1 MEEKELSQKKINLGA
16 GNLKKSGYTNVDIN
30 SNFKPDVV
38 ADVRKLPFD
47 DNYADE
53 ILARDVLEHIP
64 HKETKKTLLEWKR
77 ILKKGGKLIIQTP
90 NLQTIA
96 NYMLDS
102 EKVDDIDYIND
113 LIRRIYGGQNYE
125 FNYHFAGFTPETIMN
140 LLKSIGFKDIKVN
153 PVKDLESK
161 DYLFNLVAMCIK

>member
-96 NYMLDS
+96 NYMLDID
-102 EKVDDIDYIND
+102 KIDDIDYIND
-113 LIRRIYGGQNYE
+113 LIRRIFGGQDFKEN
-125 FNYHFAGFTPETIMN
+125 FHCAGFTPETIRE
-140 LLKSIGFKDIKVN
+140 LLKSIRFKDIKVN

-161 DYLFNLVAMCIK
+161 DYLFNLVAICIK